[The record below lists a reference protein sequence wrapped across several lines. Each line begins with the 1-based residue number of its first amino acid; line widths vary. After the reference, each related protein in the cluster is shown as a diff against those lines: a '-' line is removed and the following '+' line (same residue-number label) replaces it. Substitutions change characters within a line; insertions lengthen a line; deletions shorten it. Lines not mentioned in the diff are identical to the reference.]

1 MTIELK
7 LKDAFDFLKPVG
19 NGNVDNLKGDKYG
32 CISYSDCLKQQYTT
46 FIRKPKRYTDEGTLL
61 QIGDILI
68 PTANLPKG
76 ELQNIAYMFCSDVDC
91 VAGEGLHIL
100 RPKIEIDPMYV
111 CYQLNGTAPKK
122 RILSLQVGMAIKN
135 LYAKD
140 LGEFIIR
147 MPVKFDT
154 ESMQKVNNIMIALE
168 EKLELEKDIL
178 AKYKSQKDYLLQ
190 NMFVK

>member
-1 MTIELK
+1 M
-7 LKDAFDFLKPVG
+7 A
-19 NGNVDNLKGDKYG
+19 
-32 CISYSDCLKQQYTT
+32 
-46 FIRKPKRYTDEGTLL
+46 
-61 QIGDILI
+61 IG
-68 PTANLPKG
+68 
-76 ELQNIAYMFCSDVDC
+76 S
-91 VAGEGLHIL
+91 
-100 RPKIEIDPMYV
+100 
-111 CYQLNGTAPKK
+111 
-122 RILSLQVGMAIKN
+122 VGMAIKN

-154 ESMQKVNNIMIALE
+154 EIMQKVNNIMIALE

>member
-7 LKDAFDFLKPVG
+7 LKDAFEFLKPVG
-19 NGNVDNLKGDKYG
+19 NGNIDDLKGDKYG
-32 CISYSDCLKQQYTT
+32 CITYSDCLKQQYTT
-46 FIRKPKRYTDEGTLL
+46 FIRKPKRYTDEGTSL
-61 QIGDILI
+61 QVGDILI

-76 ELQNIAYMFCSDVDC
+76 KLQNIAYMFCSDEDS

-100 RPKIEIDPMYV
+100 RQKIEIDPMYV
-111 CYQLNGTAPKK
+111 CYQLNGIAPKT

-140 LGEFIIR
+140 LMEFIIR
-147 MPVKFDT
+147 MPVKFDSEET
-154 ESMQKVNNIMIALE
+154 QKVNNLMIALE

-178 AKYKSQKDYLLQ
+178 DKYKLQKDYLLQ